1 MRAQQ
6 TRREREQQRHRDE
19 ILAAARVLFARQGY
33 EKTTMAQIAEH
44 AEFAVGTLY
53 KFFRDKRS
61 LYRALILETVRE
73 FERALIAAL
82 DAPGSAR
89 EKIER
94 YIAAKMELFQ
104 RHLPTARLY
113 FAQTSGARIRPATG
127 LDADGA
133 AIYERVLQRLEHVFE
148 RGVRSGEF
156 TDIEPRLLSLGLE
169 GVTNAMLDELIAHA
183 DPLPAETLA
192 RAAARIFF
200 EPVEGDRLLR
210 S

>member
-1 MRAQQ
+1 MNHRSLLVNVLDCYASNE
-6 TRREREQQRHRDE
+6 TGGARVRTSRPRREREQQRHRSE
-19 ILAAARVLFARQGY
+19 ILTAARELFARQGY

-73 FERALIAAL
+73 FEQALTAAL

-89 EKIER
+89 QKIER
-94 YIAAKMELFQ
+94 YIATKMELFH

-113 FAQTSGARIRPATG
+113 FAQTSGARVRPAAG

-133 AIYERVLQRLEHVFE
+133 AIYEDVLERLERIFE
-148 RGVRSGEF
+148 RGVRGGEF
-156 TDIEPRLLSLGLE
+156 VDIE
-169 GVTNAMLDELIAHA
+169 
-183 DPLPAETLA
+183 
-192 RAAARIFF
+192 
-200 EPVEGDRLLR
+200 
-210 S
+210 